1 MSRWKLFPSKT
12 SRKISILLTL
22 GMLVIYIGSMFV
34 YSIYEYP
41 KRFAPD
47 PIIVEND
54 FVHVVKLS
62 RFPEA
67 MKDYQ
72 YWFHGKSLQA
82 CVMTSAQ
89 LTGTA
94 TNSTDC
100 QSDNQLGQGIHY
112 KEIKQFDKNYLRKL
126 QQKNIDKYRFK
137 IKLPMKVS
145 RAIAERDLVRAILL
159 ARVDAIAD
167 DSGRFRD
174 ELLRGE
180 GYKFDITQQQ
190 PLADEHPLDA
200 DMNLEKIRAF
210 VAQHYQHFN
219 YFMVLPNDKGFLNI
233 ISEHIAPPRW
243 LVIQSI
249 KYHSEH
255 PPVVMTGFIFSG
267 LSFLLAIIIL
277 CFWAVRSTSVPVN
290 KFLFASRR
298 FGRDLQA
305 PPMAVEGSREMREVI
320 IEYNNMQEKIRR
332 LVLDRTQMLA
342 AISHDLRTPITR
354 LLMRIE
360 YLQGSEQYDK
370 AVKDLKEMDQ
380 MIRSILAFA
389 RDYAANEVMEKFELG
404 ALLES
409 ICNDLV
415 DTKLDVEYLSWDM
428 HKVFYGRVN
437 ALRRAISNV
446 IENAVKYGDKAYV
459 QMELK
464 QGEVQIKVKDCGP
477 GIPEVEMEK
486 VFAPFYRVDPAR
498 NPEKGG
504 SGLGLAVS
512 RDIIRSHAGDVKL
525 YNSDEPGMGLL
536 VVMHLPVSD

>member
-1 MSRWKLFPSKT
+1 
-12 SRKISILLTL
+12 
-22 GMLVIYIGSMFV
+22 
-34 YSIYEYP
+34 
-41 KRFAPD
+41 
-47 PIIVEND
+47 
-54 FVHVVKLS
+54 
-62 RFPEA
+62 
-67 MKDYQ
+67 
-72 YWFHGKSLQA
+72 
-82 CVMTSAQ
+82 
-89 LTGTA
+89 
-94 TNSTDC
+94 
-100 QSDNQLGQGIHY
+100 
-112 KEIKQFDKNYLRKL
+112 
-126 QQKNIDKYRFK
+126 
-137 IKLPMKVS
+137 
-145 RAIAERDLVRAILL
+145 
-159 ARVDAIAD
+159 
-167 DSGRFRD
+167 
-174 ELLRGE
+174 
-180 GYKFDITQQQ
+180 
-190 PLADEHPLDA
+190 
-200 DMNLEKIRAF
+200 
-210 VAQHYQHFN
+210 
-219 YFMVLPNDKGFLNI
+219 
-233 ISEHIAPPRW
+233 
-243 LVIQSI
+243 
-249 KYHSEH
+249 
-255 PPVVMTGFIFSG
+255 
-267 LSFLLAIIIL
+267 
-277 CFWAVRSTSVPVN
+277 
-290 KFLFASRR
+290 
-298 FGRDLQA
+298 
-305 PPMAVEGSREMREVI
+305 MAVEGSREMREVI